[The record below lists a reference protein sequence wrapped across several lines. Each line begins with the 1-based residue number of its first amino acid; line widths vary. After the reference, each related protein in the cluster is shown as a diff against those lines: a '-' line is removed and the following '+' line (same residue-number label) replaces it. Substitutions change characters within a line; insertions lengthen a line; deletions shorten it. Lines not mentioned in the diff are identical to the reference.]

1 MKITNKYNLPQ
12 GFVKAA
18 DVKRHCAEGT
28 ISATTL
34 LHGIKETILTD
45 RHWGELEQDVSDNVW
60 AIFGTAV
67 HALMEHEGETDFT
80 EEQLS
85 VQYPGIKVT
94 GRIDN
99 YDMENGVV
107 TDYKTAS
114 IWKVKFNDFEDW
126 KRQGMIYAWLL
137 RKNDFPVT
145 KCRFIA
151 LLKDHSKT
159 KGKFDA
165 DYPKSPVYIYE
176 FNVTEEDIAETE
188 RFVMQK
194 IRSYMHCKEL
204 TDDEIPECTPKER
217 WQKPTKYAA
226 MKKGRKSAIK
236 LFDNEQECQDFC
248 EENGYTL
255 ETRKAESMKC
265 QNYCICKEFC
275 NYYKLL
281 TAENGEEN

>member
-1 MKITNKYNLPQ
+1 MTITNKYNLPQ
-12 GFVKAA
+12 GFVKAS
-18 DVKRHCAEGT
+18 DTSKHCASGT

-45 RHWGELEQDVSDNVW
+45 RHWNELEQDVSDNVW
-60 AIFGTAV
+60 AVFGTAV

-85 VQYPGIKVT
+85 VDIADIKVT

-99 YDMENGVV
+99 YDMKNGVV

-114 IWKVKFNDFEDW
+114 IWKVKFKDFADW
-126 KRQGMIYAWLL
+126 RLQGLIYSWLL
-137 RKNDFPVT
+137 RKNGLPVT

-165 DYPKSPVYIYE
+165 DYPRSPVYIYE

-204 TDDEIPECTPKER
+204 RDDEIPECTPKER
-217 WQKPTKYAA
+217 WQKLTKYAA
-226 MKKGRKSAIK
+226 MKAGRKSAVK
-236 LFDNEQECQDFC
+236 LFDDEKECQDFC
-248 EENGYTL
+248 DENDYTL
-255 ETRKAESMKC
+255 EERKGESMKC

-275 NYYKLL
+275 NYYKSL
-281 TAENGEEN
+281 TAE